1 MIFSRTVKLADREVR
16 EQLRLF
22 QAKKEESEKFMAKI
36 NASIAEMSVVLA
48 NDSKVKEQLLR
59 QLHDIEAGS
68 QHVTTEKPETA
79 DESASTATNEP
90 VKTVPCI
97 TVSEREKQEH
107 QELNKQLELLE
118 QKESRKQIAST
129 KREVERDPHH
139 IMLSSPIPTA
149 EDIKKTGSEIAK
161 LEWYMQGNYI
171 LRYNEVTGQTEYKHR
186 GSYEPFRKI
195 TSRVIYAMCTGAR
208 KSGVNVWDNDIKRHT
223 YSSHIEVFHP
233 MKGYLESLSKWDGKD
248 RVTPLAERVSKS
260 EYWVKNFHTWMRGLT
275 AQWLGKDKLHGNSV
289 APILISKRQG
299 RQKSTFCKLLLP
311 NELQPY
317 YLDRLNINST
327 ARAEE
332 KLTEFA
338 LINLDEIDKYSA
350 KGMASLKNLMQIAS
364 VNTKKAYQQGL
375 SELPRTASFI
385 ATSNRRDLLTDPT
398 GSRRFICMEVDKKID
413 CSPID
418 HAQIYAQLKEEIEA
432 GKRYW
437 FEEDEE
443 AEIMAHNAAYQRNTR
458 EADVFDTLFRKPIGN
473 EKTIKLSARE
483 IYDEMKITDKE
494 AMKGVKESKVW
505 GLLKELDYH
514 KEHYEDGNKYNIVRI

>member
-1 MIFSRTVKLADREVR
+1 MIFSRTVKIVDREVR
-16 EQLRLF
+16 EQLCLF
-22 QAKKEESEKFMAKI
+22 QAKKEESENFMAKI

-48 NDSKVKEQLLR
+48 NESKVKEQLLR
-59 QLHDIEAGS
+59 QLHDIETGS

-79 DESASTATNEP
+79 DESSATATNEP
-90 VKTVPCI
+90 VKTIPCI
-97 TVSEREKQEH
+97 TASER
-107 QELNKQLELLE
+107 E

-139 IMLSSPIPTA
+139 IALSSPIPTS
-149 EDIKKTGSEIAK
+149 EDVKKTGSEIAK

-171 LRYNEVTGQTEYKHR
+171 LRYNEVTGQTEYKLR
-186 GSYEPFRKI
+186 GSNEPFKKV
-195 TSRVIYAMCTGAR
+195 TDRVIYAMCTGAR
-208 KSGVNVWDNDIKRHT
+208 KSGINVWDNDIKRHT

-233 MKGYLESLSKWDGKD
+233 MKGYLESLPKWDGKD
-248 RVTPLAERVSKS
+248 RVTPLAERISKS
-260 EYWVKNFHTWMRGLT
+260 EYWVKHFHTWMRGLT

-311 NELQPY
+311 DELQPY

-327 ARAEE
+327 ARTEE

-398 GSRRFICMEVDKKID
+398 GSRRFICIEVDKKID

-418 HAQIYAQLKEEIEA
+418 HAQIYAQLKEEIKQ

-443 AEIMAHNAAYQRNTR
+443 AEIMAHNAAYQRNTI
-458 EADVFDTLFRKPIGN
+458 EADVLDALFRKPIGN

-483 IYDEMKITDKE
+483 IYYEMRATDNE

-505 GLLKELDYH
+505 SLLRDLGYH
-514 KEHYEDGNKYNIVRI
+514 KEHCEDGNKYNVVRV

>member
-1 MIFSRTVKLADREVR
+1 MIFSRTVKIADREVR

-22 QAKKEESEKFMAKI
+22 RAKKEESEKFMAKI

-48 NDSKVKEQLLR
+48 NEAKVKEQLLR
-59 QLHDIEAGS
+59 QLNDIEAKS
-68 QHVTTEKPETA
+68 QSTTTAEPTVTA
-79 DESASTATNEP
+79 VA
-90 VKTVPCI
+90 PCI
-97 TVSEREKQEH
+97 TVPEKEQQKEQEPDK
-107 QELNKQLELLE
+107 QMELPT
-118 QKESRKQIAST
+118 QKESGKRIIAT
-129 KREVERDPHH
+129 EREVELDHHH
-139 IMLSSPIPTA
+139 IVMLSPIPTA
-149 EDIKKTGSEIAK
+149 EDRKKTGSEITK
-161 LEWYMQGNYI
+161 LEWYMQSNYI

-186 GSYEPFRKI
+186 GSNEPFRKV
-195 TSRVIYAMCTGAR
+195 TDRVIYAMCTEAR

-233 MKGYLESLSKWDGKD
+233 MKGYIESLPKWDGKD
-248 RVTPLAERVSKS
+248 RVTPLAERVSES
-260 EYWVKNFHTWMRGLT
+260 EFWVKHFHTWMCGLT

-311 NELQPY
+311 DELQPY

-327 ARAEE
+327 SRAEE

-350 KGMASLKNLMQIAS
+350 KDMASLKNLMQMAT

-385 ATSNRRDLLTDPT
+385 AISNRRDLLTDPI
-398 GSRRFICMEVDKKID
+398 GSRRFICIEVDKKID

-418 HAQIYAQLKEEIEA
+418 HAQIYAQLKEEIEQ

-443 AEIMAHNAAYQRNTR
+443 TEIMAHNAAYQRNTI
-458 EADVFDTLFRKPIGN
+458 EEDVFDTLFRKPIGN
-473 EKTIKLSARE
+473 EKTIKLSALE
-483 IYDEMKITDKE
+483 IYDEMKAADKE
-494 AMKGVKESKVW
+494 AMKGVKESSKVW
-505 GLLKELDYH
+505 SLLKELDYH
-514 KEHYEDGNKYNIVRI
+514 KEHYEDGNKYSVMRR

>member
-16 EQLRLF
+16 EQLCLF
-22 QAKKEESEKFMAKI
+22 QAKKEESENFMAKI
-36 NASIAEMSVVLA
+36 NAAIAEMSVVLE
-48 NDSKVKEQLLR
+48 NDAKVKEQLLR
-59 QLHDIEAGS
+59 QLNDIEAES
-68 QHVTTEKPETA
+68 QPATTDEPTVTA
-79 DESASTATNEP
+79 VA
-90 VKTVPCI
+90 PCI
-97 TVSEREKQEH
+97 TVPEKEQ
-107 QELNKQLELLE
+107 
-118 QKESRKQIAST
+118 QKEQEPDKQPELPTQEESGKRIAAT
-129 KREVERDPHH
+129 EREVELDPHH
-139 IMLSSPIPTA
+139 FVMLSPIPTA
-149 EDIKKTGSEIAK
+149 EDIKKTGSEITK
-161 LEWYMQGNYI
+161 LEWYMQSNYI

-186 GSYEPFRKI
+186 GSNEPFRKV
-195 TSRVIYAMCTGAR
+195 TDRVIYAMCTEAR

-233 MKGYLESLSKWDGKD
+233 MEGYLDSLPKWDGKD

-260 EYWVKNFHTWMRGLT
+260 EFWVRHFHTWMCGLT

-311 NELQPY
+311 NELQQY

-398 GSRRFICMEVDKKID
+398 GSRRFICIEVDKKID

-418 HAQIYAQLKEEIEA
+418 HTQIYAQLKEEIEQ

-443 AEIMAHNAAYQRNTR
+443 AEIMAHSAAYQRNTI

-473 EKTIKLSARE
+473 EKTVKLSALE
-483 IYDEMKITDKE
+483 IYEEMKAVDKE

-505 GLLKELDYH
+505 GLLKELDYR
-514 KEHYEDGNKYNIVRI
+514 KEHYEDGNKYSVIKKY

>member
-1 MIFSRTVKLADREVR
+1 MIFNRTLKLADREVR

-22 QAKKEESEKFMAKI
+22 QAKKVESEKFMAKI
-36 NASIAEMSVVLA
+36 NAAIADMSVALEKDA
-48 NDSKVKEQLLR
+48 KVKEQLLR
-59 QLHDIEAGS
+59 QLNDIEAKS
-68 QHVTTEKPETA
+68 QSATAEEPTVTVVAPCTSTSAPEGEQK
-79 DESASTATNEP
+79 D
-90 VKTVPCI
+90 
-97 TVSEREKQEH
+97 
-107 QELNKQLELLE
+107 LNKP
-118 QKESRKQIAST
+118 IAAT
-129 KREVERDPHH
+129 EREVECDPHH
-139 IMLSSPIPTA
+139 IVLSTPMPTA

-161 LEWYMQGNYI
+161 LEWYMRNNYI
-171 LRYNEVTGQTEYKHR
+171 LRYNEVTGQTEYKLR
-186 GSYEPFRKI
+186 GSNEPFRKV
-195 TSRVIYAMCTGAR
+195 TNRVIYDMCTGAR

-233 MKGYLESLSKWDGKD
+233 MKGYLDSLPKWDGKD

-260 EYWVKNFHTWMRGLT
+260 EFWVKHFHTWMRGLT
-275 AQWLGKDKLHGNSV
+275 AQWLGKDELHGNSV

-311 NELQPY
+311 DELQLY

-350 KGMASLKNLMQIAS
+350 KGMASLKNLMQMAT
-364 VNTKKAYQQGL
+364 VNTQKAYQRGL
-375 SELPRTASFI
+375 SNLPRTASFI

-418 HAQIYAQLKEEIEA
+418 HEQIYAQLKEEIES
-432 GKRYW
+432 GKHYW

-443 AEIMAHNAAYQRNTR
+443 AEIMAHNAAYQRNTI
-458 EADVFDTLFRKPIGN
+458 EADVFDNLFRKPIGN
-473 EKTIKLSARE
+473 EKMIKLSARE
-483 IYDEMKITDKE
+483 IYYEMRAADKE
-494 AMKGVKESKVW
+494 AMKGVKESKIW
-505 GLLKELDYH
+505 SLLKDLDYH
-514 KEHYEDGNKYNIVRI
+514 KEHYEGGNKYNVVRR

>member
-1 MIFSRTVKLADREVR
+1 MFFSRLRIADHEAR
-16 EQLRLF
+16 EQVRLF
-22 QAKKEESEKFMAKI
+22 QEKKEESEKFMAKI
-36 NASIAEMSVVLA
+36 NAAMAEMPVVLERDA
-48 NDSKVKEQLLR
+48 KVKELLLR
-59 QLHDIEAGS
+59 QLNNVEGGS
-68 QHVTTEKPETA
+68 QSTTLREP
-79 DESASTATNEP
+79 TATATASSTSMP
-90 VKTVPCI
+90 
-97 TVSEREKQEH
+97 EKGHKKE
-107 QELNKQLELLE
+107 QELDKQLQLKVK
-118 QKESRKQIAST
+118 KESQKQITST
-129 KREVERDPHH
+129 ECEVQCDPHH
-139 IMLSSPIPTA
+139 IVLSSPVPTA
-149 EDIKKTGSEIAK
+149 EDRKKTGSEIAK
-161 LEWYMQGNYI
+161 LEWYMQSNYI

-186 GSYEPFRKI
+186 GSNEPYRKV
-195 TSRVIYAMCTGAR
+195 TERVIHDMCTGAR

-233 MKGYLESLSKWDGKD
+233 MKGYLDSLPKWDGKD

-260 EYWVKNFHTWMRGLT
+260 EFWVKYFHTWMRGLT

-311 NELQPY
+311 DELQPY

-327 ARAEE
+327 SRAEE

-418 HAQIYAQLKEEIEA
+418 HEQIYAQLKEEIEQ

-443 AEIMAHNAAYQRNTR
+443 AEIMAHNAAYQRNMI
-458 EADVFDTLFRKPIGN
+458 EADVFDTLFRKPMGN

-483 IYDEMKITDKE
+483 IYDEMRATDKE

-505 GLLKELDYH
+505 SLLRDLDYH
-514 KEHYEDGNKYNIVRI
+514 KGHYENGNKYNVMRR

>member
-1 MIFSRTVKLADREVR
+1 MFFSRLRIADREVC
-16 EQLRLF
+16 EQVRLF
-22 QAKKEESEKFMAKI
+22 QEKKEESEKFMAKI
-36 NASIAEMSVVLA
+36 NAAMAVMSVVLERDA
-48 NDSKVKEQLLR
+48 KVKELLLR
-59 QLHDIEAGS
+59 QLNYVEGGLQPS
-68 QHVTTEKPETA
+68 TTEEP
-79 DESASTATNEP
+79 TATAAA
-90 VKTVPCI
+90 PC
-97 TVSEREKQEH
+97 TAVHEEGQKEE
-107 QELNKQLELLE
+107 QELDKQLQLPEQPE
-118 QKESRKQIAST
+118 QKEPQKQIAAT
-129 KREVERDPHH
+129 EREVERDPHH
-139 IMLSSPIPTA
+139 IVLSSPIPTA
-149 EDIKKTGSEIAK
+149 EDVKKTGFEIAK

-186 GSYEPFRKI
+186 GSNEPYKKI
-195 TSRVIYAMCTGAR
+195 TERVIHDMCTGAR

-223 YSSHIEVFHP
+223 ESNHVEDFHP
-233 MKGYLESLSKWDGKD
+233 MKGYLDSLPKWDGKD

-260 EYWVKNFHTWMRGLT
+260 EYWVKHFHTWMRGLA
-275 AQWLGKDKLHGNSV
+275 AQWLGKDQLHGNSV

-317 YLDRLNINST
+317 YLDRLNINFT

-418 HAQIYAQLKEEIEA
+418 HEQIYAQLKEEIES

-443 AEIMAHNAAYQRNTR
+443 AEIMAHNAAYQRNTI
-458 EADVFDTLFRKPIGN
+458 EADVFDTLFRKPMGN
-473 EKTIKLSARE
+473 EKTIRLSARE
-483 IYDEMKITDKE
+483 IYDEMRATDKE

-505 GLLKELDYH
+505 SLLRTLNYH
-514 KEHYEDGNKYNIVRI
+514 KEHCEDGNKYYIVRR